1 MALQLFQDQS
11 TAQFRALGMS
21 GRALEQK
28 YARPLCALHW
38 LMAGGIL
45 TCFATVQLA
54 KMVKRARKKR
64 LLMMLHKSTA
74 LIVTALV
81 LPRIAL
87 RITSTL
93 PDPVPGPRLMQWG
106 ALLSHLALYGFM
118 ISVPLSGLTIGYF
131 GKGLPFFNLFTIQ
144 GKRAMSEED
153 KATAVRARNFHKKA
167 GRIFEYMTILHWRVP
182 FLYKSLKGEDIMPR
196 ITPS

>member
-1 MALQLFQDQS
+1 MALQVFQDQS
-11 TAQFRALGMS
+11 SARFQGLGMS
-21 GRALEQK
+21 ARALEQK

-45 TCFATVQLA
+45 TCFATVQLK
-54 KMVKRARKKR
+54 KMVKKARWKKC
-64 LLMMLHKSTA
+64 LMMLHKSTA

-81 LPRIAL
+81 FPRIAL

-93 PDPVPGPRLMQWG
+93 PNPIPGPKLIQWG
-106 ALLSHLALYGFM
+106 ALLSHFALYGFM
-118 ISVPLSGLTIGYF
+118 ISAPLSGLAIGYF
-131 GKGLPFFNLFTIQ
+131 GKGLPFFNLFTIPE
-144 GKRAMSEED
+144 KRAMSKED
-153 KATAVRARNFHKKA
+153 KATGVRARNFHKKA